1 MRQTHALITISII
14 GLLLSTP
21 VYYSIDID
29 YSINEL
35 DNNEKN
41 IRFSGTDCSSEIRYI
56 GQPIHV
62 NSINGN
68 ESNPGTES
76 CPLLTIN
83 SAVNNSTSGDT
94 IIIHSGIY
102 HEEIIYT
109 GISDLTI
116 KAADGER
123 VVIDGTVSISDDL
136 NKTWSEPV
144 NGIQQVELNI
154 DAWQLFLD
162 YKEEV
167 PARWPNANFNDGSV
181 FNRSNNWAHGT
192 MTPNGNEYSN
202 GELIDSGPVDGGH
215 SGLNNSGIN
224 PIGAIAVLNVG
235 SFKTWSRIV
244 NTYDSDNSKFTF
256 SPVSGWKEKHHA
268 YFLEGKLELIDV
280 DGEWF
285 FDSSSKI
292 LHYMAPEGKNANNLD
307 LRVKI
312 QAYSFDFSNSHNITL
327 QGLEFFGTTFK
338 FYDCTNCSVTETTL
352 LYPSTSKRGLG
363 IAGENSDER
372 WVSRMDRCKNC
383 LIDSSAF
390 LYTDGAAIEMHG
402 AELQNNNNTINN
414 TYFYHIDW
422 SVSDLPGLMTTI
434 YMGGRDNNFHNST
447 IHLTGASATISIGDA
462 PSVMHSRINNT
473 GLLQTDGAV
482 VQMMMLEQQSS
493 NIAYNWIYDTE
504 KYGIR
509 MDGPSSFSENNG
521 RNASV
526 HHNVLWDI
534 KGGIMMKGDYH
545 SATNNTIFGL
555 EIQDYNHL
563 IVLHE
568 DGWGNE
574 NSTIASNAADSIA
587 SHRRYDNSS
596 YPIPGTSDLQF
607 NNWNGYDSQNLG
619 ADVYSQLLNP
629 DQFDF
634 RPIIDS
640 EVDLMR
646 AGAYSSSDIEPWTAG
661 IDWDFQYPNPHIKGC
676 MDSSATN
683 YNFFAI
689 FPETN
694 CNYSE
699 VILGCMDSSATNYD
713 SAATQDDN
721 SCIYSEIEGCMDS
734 SATNYD
740 SAATQDDNSCIYSEI
755 EGCMDSTATNYNQNA
770 NINSSDCSY
779 EDSNELSGCLDP
791 NASNYNPL
799 ATIDDNSC
807 DYSAP
812 QVDANCPPG
821 KYQYNPSILDCREA
835 APGYFVNET
844 NSTQQTQCPPGNYQ
858 SNPGQTECI
867 PADPGHYVETSGQ
880 FSQTPC
886 PQGSFQGDGGMD
898 SCTEAMPG
906 HHVPDEGALSQTTCK
921 PGNYQPDEGQQEC
934 LPASPGN
941 FVNSSGSPSQMP
953 CEPGTY
959 QPEEETTSCQQA
971 DPGHYVPESGSI
983 SQKACPSGSTQE
995 ESGQYECIKEPSL
1008 ILLILTYATPIIF
1021 IGIMAILYISNRE
1034 KKQPKTRKRS
1044 YIYSEDVRSRR

>member
-1 MRQTHALITISII
+1 MRQTQTLISFSMI
-14 GLLLSTP
+14 GLLIST
-21 VYYSIDID
+21 SIFF
-29 YSINEL
+29 SINLENSENKL
-35 DNNEKN
+35 DNFDNNSK
-41 IRFSGTDCSSEIRYI
+41 FSVMDCASEIRYI

-62 NSINGN
+62 DSINGKD
-68 ESNPGTES
+68 SNPGTET
-76 CPLLTIN
+76 CPLLRIN
-83 SAVNNSTSGDT
+83 TAVNNSTSGDT

-102 HEEIIYT
+102 HEEIIHT

-123 VVIDGTVSISDDL
+123 VVIDGTVSISSDL
-136 NKTWSEPV
+136 NKTWSNPQ
-144 NGIQQVELNI
+144 NGIQQVELGI
-154 DAWQLFLD
+154 DAWQLFLNF
-162 YKEEV
+162 KEEV
-167 PARWPNANFNDGSV
+167 PARWPNANFDDGSV
-181 FNRSNNWAHGT
+181 FNRSHNWAHGT

-202 GELIDSGPVDGGH
+202 GELIDSGPVDDGH
-215 SGLNNSGIN
+215 SGLNDSGIN
-224 PIGAIAVLNVG
+224 PVGAIAILNVG

-244 NTYDSDNSKFTF
+244 TTYDPETSKFTY

-280 DGEWF
+280 EGEWF
-285 FDSSSKI
+285 FNSSSKI
-292 LHYMAPEGKNANNLD
+292 LFYMPPEENNANNLD
-307 LRVKI
+307 LRVKV
-312 QAYSFDFSNSHNITL
+312 QAYSFDFSSSNNITL
-327 QGLEFFGTTFK
+327 QGLEFFGTTFR
-338 FYDCTNCSVTETTL
+338 FYDCTNCSVIKSTL

-363 IAGENSDER
+363 IAAENSDER
-372 WVSRMDRCKNC
+372 WTTRMDRCKNC

-402 AELQNNNNTINN
+402 AELQNHNNTINN

-434 YMGGRDNNFHNST
+434 YMGGRDNKFHNST
-447 IHLTGASATISIGDA
+447 VHLTGASATISIGDA
-462 PSVMHSRINNT
+462 PSVMYSRINNT

-493 NIAYNWIYDTE
+493 NIAYNWIYETE

-509 MDGPSSFSENNG
+509 MDGPSTFSDNNG

-555 EIQDYNHL
+555 KIQDYNHL

-568 DGWGNE
+568 NGWGNE
-574 NSTIASNAADSIA
+574 NSTIASNAADSIS
-587 SHRRYDNSS
+587 SHRRYNNSS
-596 YPIPGTSDLQF
+596 YPMPGPSNLQY
-607 NNWNGYDSQNLG
+607 NNWNGYDLQNVG
-619 ADVYSQLLNP
+619 ADVYSQLISPVQL
-629 DQFDF
+629 DF
-634 RPIIDS
+634 RPISNS
-640 EVDLMR
+640 EIDLMG
-646 AGAYSSSDIEPWTAG
+646 AGAYSSSDTDPWIAG
-661 IDWDFQYPNPHIKGC
+661 IDWNFQYPNPHITGC

-683 YNFFAI
+683 YNFLAI
-689 FPETN
+689 FPDKN
-694 CNYSE
+694 CNFPP
-699 VILGCMDSSATNYD
+699 VILGCMDSTATNYN
-713 SAATQDDN
+713 SAATQDD
-721 SCIYSEIEGCMDS
+721 D
-734 SATNYD
+734 
-740 SAATQDDNSCIYSEI
+740 SCIYSEI

-770 NINSSDCSY
+770 NINTSDCNY

-807 DYSAP
+807 DYSPP
-812 QVDANCPPG
+812 QVDANCPAG

-867 PADPGHYVETSGQ
+867 PADPGHYVENPGQ
-880 FSQTPC
+880 FSQIPC

-906 HHVPDEGALSQTTCK
+906 HHVPEEGALSQTTCK
-921 PGNYQPDEGQQEC
+921 PGNYQPDEGEQEC
-934 LPASPGN
+934 LEASPGN
-941 FVNSSGSPSQMP
+941 FVDSPGSPSQMP

-959 QPEEETTSCQQA
+959 QPDEAMTSCQQA

-983 SQKACPSGSTQE
+983 SQKVCPAGSTQE
-995 ESGQYECIKEPSL
+995 EAGQSDCIKKPSL
-1008 ILLILTYATPIIF
+1008 ILLILTYASPIIF
-1021 IGIMAILYISNRE
+1021 IGIMAILYIKNRE
-1034 KKQPKTRKRS
+1034 KKLPKTRKRS
-1044 YIYSEDVRSRR
+1044 YIYSEDVRSSK